1 MDRHLLV
8 VDDEPLLRDLLTLL
22 LSKSGY
28 RVDQAPDGMTALRM
42 SDEQKYDAI
51 LLDMRMPNVDGRSLY
66 ERLKERSADLAAR
79 IIFVTGDLANPQT
92 ASFLQAT
99 GNPYLEKP
107 FTRAQLEAVLER
119 FFRFRS

>member
-119 FFRFRS
+119 FFRIRS

>member
-8 VDDEPLLRDLLTLL
+8 VDDEPLLLDLLTLL

-28 RVDQAPDGMTALRM
+28 RVDQAPEGMAALRM
-42 SDEQKYDAI
+42 LDEQKYDAI
-51 LLDMRMPNVDGRSLY
+51 LLDIKMPNVDGRSLY
-66 ERLKERSADLAAR
+66 ERVKERSADLAAR

-107 FTRAQLEAVLER
+107 FTHVELEAVLAR
-119 FFRFRS
+119 FFRSHP

>member
-42 SDEQKYDAI
+42 SDDQKYDAI

>member
-1 MDRHLLV
+1 MNEHLLV
-8 VDDEPLLRDLLTLL
+8 VDDEPLLLDLLTLL

-28 RVDQAPDGMTALRM
+28 RVDQASDGMTALRM
-42 SDEQKYDAI
+42 LDEQKYDAI
-51 LLDMRMPNVDGRSLY
+51 LLDIRMPNVDGRSFY

-107 FTRAQLEAVLER
+107 FTRAQLEAVLAR
-119 FFRFRS
+119 FFRSHP